1 MQSVRLAIYGAI
13 SLGVALY
20 VREAV
25 RAFVIVRQG
34 DLLPKLH
41 GRLPPKPKAMFDP
54 FGTLLLPILLLF
66 VLAVT
71 GSGIPF
77 AYAKPLP
84 RDEGRFESRR
94 RVVLAALAGPAANA
108 ACTAIAGLA
117 LRAGMTGEVQSAL
130 EMFLIVNAFMAVFQL
145 MPIPGLDGAEIIA
158 LSLDREV
165 RTAYLNAGR
174 YLALFMLLV
183 FFMLV
188 TLVMPLALA
197 LMEYLCRLLA
207 GRSC

>member
-1 MQSVRLAIYGAI
+1 MQAVRLAVYGGI
-13 SLGVALY
+13 SLVVALY

-41 GRLPPKPKAMFDP
+41 GRMPPNPKAMFDP
-54 FGTLLLPILLLF
+54 FGTLVLPVLLLF

-71 GSGIPF
+71 GTGIPF

-84 RDEGRFESRR
+84 RDEGRFQSRR
-94 RVVLAALAGPAANA
+94 RVALAALAGPAANA
-108 ACTAIAGLA
+108 VCTAIAGLA
-117 LRAGMTGEVQSAL
+117 LRAGVTGEPQAAV

-145 MPIPGLDGAEIIA
+145 MPIPGLDGADLIA

-165 RTAYLNAGR
+165 REAYLSAGK
-174 YLALFMLLV
+174 YLALFMLVV

-188 TLVMPLALA
+188 TLVMPLALG
-197 LMEYLCRLLA
+197 LMGYLCRLLA
-207 GRSC
+207 GRAC